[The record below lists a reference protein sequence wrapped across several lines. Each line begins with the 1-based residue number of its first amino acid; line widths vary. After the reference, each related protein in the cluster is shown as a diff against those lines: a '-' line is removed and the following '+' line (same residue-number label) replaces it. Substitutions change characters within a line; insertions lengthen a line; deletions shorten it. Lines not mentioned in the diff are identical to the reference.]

1 MHQDKFDITLA
12 SPLCLHPFKH
22 VFTVLFK
29 NWDDPTN
36 SCQRACDLLVTQ
48 RHCALVSDFIL
59 AIVTRILTQTDLKSK
74 RQSLDLRLNLSK
86 YRSIDLI
93 KNKPDKPA
101 AKLMFCQA
109 SSEISLFLKS
119 FEDERHSRRMLYC
132 VNYSLLQVLLFPTF
146 PKNNFKQRNSLNITF
161 NYVDVYR
168 QLIDVA
174 TSTYY
179 SIMSCQSSYFFVYF
193 VIKEVPAHMWHDMAA
208 AYKGT
213 ASQL

>member
-1 MHQDKFDITLA
+1 
-12 SPLCLHPFKH
+12 
-22 VFTVLFK
+22 
-29 NWDDPTN
+29 
-36 SCQRACDLLVTQ
+36 
-48 RHCALVSDFIL
+48 
-59 AIVTRILTQTDLKSK
+59 
-74 RQSLDLRLNLSK
+74 
-86 YRSIDLI
+86 
-93 KNKPDKPA
+93 
-101 AKLMFCQA
+101 MFCQA

-193 VIKEVPAHMWHDMAA
+193 VIKEMPAHMWHDMAA

-213 ASQL
+213 ASQLWQYLMLFKNEYISHWRWNYYKLDKYWWKKYEQWIFIYLGFK